1 MTPQIQY
8 LLMMAQR
15 FGNTPVGQMFQQ
27 RAAQALERLTLF
39 ERNRPPQMMDPVTKR
54 FMTMTPA
61 EKAPYMPFS
70 RGAAGLAGV
79 GAVGA
84 GSGQFEGTRDRFSE
98 SARATPSTIPP
109 SVFGELDAIGGGR
122 EPRPLTIPAS
132 RPQITPMDSTLFGED
147 VGPRPSPMIAS
158 DSTLAGYDM
167 PPAARAAINTA
178 RNVMPQSG
186 PMPPPRQTQAAP
198 VASGPSARDL
208 WERYNETGSAADFA
222 RADAA
227 TPRLPRADGGGL
239 GADPM
244 AGLMPPDMAT
254 MPVEAPLPMPADAA
268 PPPSMEGSKAPAGG
282 GAGGRDA
289 AINKALDIIHR
300 LITTQRV

>member
-1 MTPQIQY
+1 MPP
-8 LLMMAQR
+8 LL
-15 FGNTPVGQMFQQ
+15 PVIIGGRIVQML
-27 RAAQALERLTLF
+27 A
-39 ERNRPPQMMDPVTKR
+39 P
-54 FMTMTPA
+54 
-61 EKAPYMPFS
+61 KAIEMVRS
-70 RGAAGLAGV
+70 GAAKLLSPGPRTVGSQGAGAQSSGPFYGGFTTNVPPPAMRPGLLGMGLA
-79 GAVGA
+79 AGA
-84 GSGQFEGTRDRFSE
+84 GAD
-98 SARATPSTIPP
+98 A
-109 SVFGELDAIGGGR
+109 VF
-122 EPRPLTIPAS
+122 RPLTIPAS
-132 RPQITPMDSTLFGED
+132 RPQIRPMDSTLFGED

-167 PPAARAAINTA
+167 PPAARAAISTA
-178 RNVMPQSG
+178 RSVMPQSP
-186 PMPPPRQTQAAP
+186 PMPPPRPAEVTP

-254 MPVEAPLPMPADAA
+254 MPVDAPLPMPADAA
-268 PPPSMEGSKAPAGG
+268 PPPSMDGPKAPAGG

>member
-15 FGNTPVGQMFQQ
+15 FANTPIGQMFQQ

-54 FMTMTPA
+54 FMTMSPA
-61 EKAPYMPFS
+61 DKAPYMPFS

-84 GSGQFEGTRDRFSE
+84 GSGQFEGVRSRLFD
-98 SARATPSTIPP
+98 
-109 SVFGELDAIGGGR
+109 ELDARGGASGAP

-132 RPQITPMDSTLFGED
+132 RSQVAPMDSTLFGED

-167 PPAARAAINTA
+167 PPAARAAISTA
-178 RNVMPQSG
+178 RSVMPQSG

-198 VASGPSARDL
+198 TASGPSARDL

-254 MPVEAPLPMPADAA
+254 MPVDAPLPMPADAA
-268 PPPSMEGSKAPAGG
+268 PPPSMDGPKAPAGG
-282 GAGGRDA
+282 GVGGRDA

>member
-15 FGNTPVGQMFQQ
+15 FGNTPIGQMFQQ

-39 ERNRPPQMMDPVTKR
+39 ERNRPPQMMDPITKR
-54 FMTMTPA
+54 FMPMAPA
-61 EKAPYMPFS
+61 DKAPYMPFS

-84 GSGQFEGTRDRFSE
+84 GSGQFEGVRSRL
-98 SARATPSTIPP
+98 
-109 SVFGELDAIGGGR
+109 FGELDARGGAGGDP

-132 RPQITPMDSTLFGED
+132 RPQIRPMDSTLFGED

-178 RNVMPQSG
+178 RNVMPQSP
-186 PMPPPRQTQAAP
+186 PMPTPHQTQAAP
-198 VASGPSARDL
+198 AASGPSARDL
-208 WERYNETGSAADFA
+208 WERYNETGSAADFV

-239 GADPM
+239 GSDPM

-268 PPPSMEGSKAPAGG
+268 PPPSMDGPKAPAGG
-282 GAGGRDA
+282 GSGGRDA